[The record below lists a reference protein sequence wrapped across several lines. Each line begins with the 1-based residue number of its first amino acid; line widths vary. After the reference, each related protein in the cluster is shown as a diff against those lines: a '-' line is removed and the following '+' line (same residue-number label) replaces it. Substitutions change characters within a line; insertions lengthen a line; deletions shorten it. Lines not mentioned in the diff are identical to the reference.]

1 MTQANRK
8 EELMDD
14 RGNSYSGTAGSNDLD
29 EAQIRVTTVHRNLG
43 RIVVGVDGVSGSG
56 AALDWAVS
64 EAQLRGV
71 PIHVVMTWQES
82 QIYGADGIGTLGMNP
97 LKDTTRELSPATSRE
112 VAQLAENA
120 SRGHDVMMTSE
131 AVEGHP
137 AEALLLAAEDA
148 AMLVVGSRGHGGLA
162 GVLLGSVGQHVV
174 PHARCP
180 VVVVPDLIHEAD
192 RP

>member
-1 MTQANRK
+1 MAQAICK
-8 EELMDD
+8 EELMGDSD
-14 RGNSYSGTAGSNDLD
+14 SNYYGTGGSNDPD
-29 EAQIRVTTVHRNLG
+29 EEQTSVTEVQRSRG
-43 RIVVGVDGVSGSG
+43 RIVVGVDGLAGSE

-71 PIHVVMTWQES
+71 PVHVVMTWQEP
-82 QIYGADGIGTLGMNP
+82 QIYTADKIETLEINP
-97 LKDTTRELSPATSRE
+97 FEDIARELSTVSTRA
-112 VAQLAENA
+112 VAQLTENA
-120 SRGHDVMMTSE
+120 SRGHDVMITSE

-137 AEALLLAAEDA
+137 AEVLLFSAENA

-180 VVVVPDLIHEAD
+180 VVVVPDLIHEDD

>member
-1 MTQANRK
+1 MVGIDG
-8 EELMDD
+8 L
-14 RGNSYSGTAGSNDLD
+14 AGS
-29 EAQIRVTTVHRNLG
+29 E
-43 RIVVGVDGVSGSG
+43 

-71 PIHVVMTWQES
+71 PLHVVMTWQEP
-82 QIYGADGIGTLGMNP
+82 QFYGADGIETLEINP
-97 LKDTTRELSPATSRE
+97 LEDMVRELSTATTRA

-120 SRGHDVMMTSE
+120 SRGHDVMITSE
-131 AVEGHP
+131 EVEGHP
-137 AEALLLAAEDA
+137 AEVLLFSAENA
-148 AMLVVGSRGHGGLA
+148 AMLVVGSRGHGELV

>member
-1 MTQANRK
+1 MAQAICK

-14 RGNSYSGTAGSNDLD
+14 SDINYYGTEGSNDSD
-29 EAQIRVTTVHRNLG
+29 ETRISITEVRRSLR
-43 RIVVGVDGVSGSG
+43 RIVVGVDGIAGSE
-56 AALDWAVS
+56 AAVDWAVS

-97 LKDTTRELSPATSRE
+97 LEDTARELSTATTRA

-120 SRGHDVMMTSE
+120 SRGHDVMITSE
-131 AVEGHP
+131 AVKGHP

-174 PHARCP
+174 PYARCP
-180 VVVVPDLIHEAD
+180 VVVVPDLMHEVD

>member
-1 MTQANRK
+1 MAQMIRK
-8 EELMDD
+8 EEPMDD
-14 RGNSYSGTAGSNDLD
+14 NDSNYYGTGGSNNPD
-29 EAQIRVTTVHRNLG
+29 EVQVRVTEVRRSLG
-43 RIVVGVDGVSGSG
+43 RIVVGVDGLAGSK
-56 AALDWAVS
+56 AAVDWAVS

-71 PIHVVMTWQES
+71 PIHVVMTWQEP
-82 QIYGADGIGTLGMNP
+82 QIYGVGEIGTLGMNP
-97 LKDTTRELSPATSRE
+97 LEDITRELSTATTRA

-120 SRGHDVMMTSE
+120 SLGHDVMITSE

-137 AEALLLAAEDA
+137 AEVLLFTAEDA

-174 PHARCP
+174 PYARCP
-180 VVVVPDLIHEAD
+180 VVVVPDLTHEVD

>member
-1 MTQANRK
+1 
-8 EELMDD
+8 MDD
-14 RGNSYSGTAGSNDLD
+14 RDNNYSGTAGSNDLD

-43 RIVVGVDGVSGSG
+43 RIVVGVDGVAGSG

-97 LKDTTRELSPATSRE
+97 LKDTTRELSSATSRE

>member
-1 MTQANRK
+1 
-8 EELMDD
+8 MDD
-14 RGNSYSGTAGSNDLD
+14 SDSSYYGTAGSNNPD
-29 EAQIRVTTVHRNLG
+29 EAQVRLTKVQRSLR
-43 RIVVGVDGVSGSG
+43 RIVVGVDGLAGSE
-56 AALDWAVS
+56 AALDWAVG

-71 PIHVVMTWQES
+71 PIHVVMTWQEP
-82 QIYGADGIGTLGMNP
+82 QIYGVGGIRTLELNP
-97 LKDTTRELSPATSRE
+97 SEDMARELSTATTRA

-120 SRGHDVMMTSE
+120 SRGHDVMITSE

-137 AEALLLAAEDA
+137 AEVLLFTAEDA

-180 VVVVPDLIHEAD
+180 VVVVPNLIHEAE

>member
-1 MTQANRK
+1 
-8 EELMDD
+8 MDD
-14 RGNSYSGTAGSNDLD
+14 SDMNYYGTERSNDSD
-29 EAQIRVTTVHRNLG
+29 EARIGITEVRRSLR
-43 RIVVGVDGVSGSG
+43 RIVVGVDGIAGSE
-56 AALDWAVS
+56 AAVDWAVS

-97 LKDTTRELSPATSRE
+97 LEDTARELSTATSRQ
-112 VAQLAENA
+112 VAQLAKNA
-120 SRGHDVMMTSE
+120 SRGHDVMITSE

>member
-1 MTQANRK
+1 MAQAICK
-8 EELMDD
+8 EELMHDSD
-14 RGNSYSGTAGSNDLD
+14 INYYGTGGSNDPN
-29 EAQIRVTTVHRNLG
+29 EAQISVTEVPRSLG
-43 RIVVGVDGVSGSG
+43 RIVVGVDGLAGSE

-64 EAQLRGV
+64 EAHLRGV
-71 PIHVVMTWQES
+71 PVHVVMTWQEP
-82 QIYGADGIGTLGMNP
+82 QIYGADGIGTLEMNQ
-97 LKDTTRELSPATSRE
+97 LEEMARELSTATTRA

-120 SRGHDVMMTSE
+120 SRGHDVMITSE

-137 AEALLLAAEDA
+137 AEVLLFSAEDA

-180 VVVVPDLIHEAD
+180 VVVVPNLIHEAD